1 MKSLLFITL
10 IWTSLSS
17 YPIDFEK
24 LFQKQSQ
31 QLLNLEIENPPLVL
45 LFSGT
50 PGMGKTTVT
59 KELEKTFQGIRIGID
74 DTRVFF
80 KEEGLTYELL
90 TPYLFWLLNKV
101 HEISPNR
108 LLILDLICH
117 PFHDELISWCLH
129 HETPYFLTRLE
140 VTREIVEARIVSRGN
155 KPELTLS
162 RLDRNW
168 KEYEAFAETH
178 TFDYILDNTEDNV
191 SYAPL
196 IQTLTPLIRP

>member
-140 VTREIVEARIVSRGN
+140 VPREIVEARIVSRGN